1 MQLPL
6 TNEKPPV
13 GIIFDCDMAQ
23 IDDALALS
31 LMFGLD
37 GKREARV
44 ASMSISRPSLK
55 AAAFSDAVARFY
67 AGAAVQFMRMLP
79 VGMELKGPAPGAEP
93 MLDGPLAKPEYKHTI
108 HAMNDTADPAAL
120 IRNALTAHHDGNCL
134 AILAGAATNF
144 TKALMLPGVQELV
157 ARKLRFLT
165 VVPDSADLADTNKLL
180 SDWPGSVVVV
190 DPSIGD
196 QLLYPASS
204 IETGFAWT
212 QAHPVVDAYKSYKAM
227 PYDAPTATL
236 AAVLH
241 AVRPHEGY
249 FKLSEPG
256 SITVLEGGKLKLAP
270 SPQGK
275 HRQLIYDPAQKER
288 ILKTYTEIVSAK
300 PVPRI
305 PRFRQQQQQQQEDK
319 PKAPEAKPAA
329 ADPRP
334 ATP

>member
-37 GKREARV
+37 GKRETRV

-55 AAAFSDAVARFY
+55 AAAFCDAVSRFY

-79 VGMELKGPAPGAEP
+79 VGMELKGTAPGPQP
-93 MLDGPLAKPEYKHTI
+93 MLDGPLAKPDYKHTI

-134 AILAGAATNF
+134 AVLAGAATNF
-144 TKALMLPGVQELV
+144 SKALTLPGVKDLV
-157 ARKLRFLT
+157 AKKVRFLT
-165 VVPDSADLADTNKLL
+165 VVPDPVDLVETNKLL
-180 SDWPGSVVVV
+180 SDWPGPVVVV
-190 DPSIGD
+190 DPTIGD
-196 QLLYPASS
+196 QLLYPGSS
-204 IETGFAWT
+204 IETGFTWT
-212 QAHPVVDAYKSYKAM
+212 QAHPVVDAYKSYRPM
-227 PYDAPTATL
+227 PYDAPTPTL

-249 FKLSEPG
+249 FKLSETG
-256 SITVLEGGKLKLAP
+256 TITMLEGGKLRLAP
-270 SPQGK
+270 SAQGK
-275 HRQLIYDPAQKER
+275 HRQLVYDPAQKER
-288 ILKTYTEIVSAK
+288 ILKTYTEIVTAK
-300 PVPRI
+300 PVPRF
-305 PRFRQQQQQQQEDK
+305 PRFRQQQQQQEEK
-319 PKAPEAKPAA
+319 PKAPEAKPA
-329 ADPRP
+329 P
-334 ATP
+334 AESKPGAP